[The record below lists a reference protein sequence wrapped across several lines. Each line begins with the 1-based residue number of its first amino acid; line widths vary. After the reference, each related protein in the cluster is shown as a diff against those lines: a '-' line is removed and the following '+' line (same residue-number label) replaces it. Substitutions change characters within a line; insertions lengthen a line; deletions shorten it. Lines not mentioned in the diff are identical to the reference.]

1 TSTYGRRRGEAEGAA
16 QPSDRRQQA
25 ERRAD
30 EDQSSGGVTTMKPIL
45 GAAALTLAVSSNV
58 FAQAFQIPDRI
69 EQLAPKARESVNITL
84 DGPLLQLASQFMG
97 ANEQQIKQLVSN
109 LRAIHVRNFEFDREG
124 QFSEADVES
133 VRAQL
138 RSAWSRI
145 IDTREDGEHVE
156 LYVKR
161 DKEQL
166 DGVVIISAE
175 RRELSIVHIDG
186 PIDLRQLSL
195 LGGHLGIPTG
205 VVRNVGGRSSKPEGR

>member
-1 TSTYGRRRGEAEGAA
+1 
-16 QPSDRRQQA
+16 
-25 ERRAD
+25 
-30 EDQSSGGVTTMKPIL
+30 MKLIL
-45 GAAALTLAVSSNV
+45 GAAAMALAVSSSAS
-58 FAQAFQIPDRI
+58 AQSFQIPDRI

-109 LRAIHVRNFEFDREG
+109 LKAIHVRTFEFDREG
-124 QFSEADVES
+124 QFSDADVES

-138 RSAWSRI
+138 RTGWSRI
-145 IDTREDGEHVE
+145 IDTREQGEHVE
-156 LYVKR
+156 MYVKR

-166 DGVVIISAE
+166 GGLVIISAE

-195 LGGHLGIPTG
+195 LGGHLGIPAG
-205 VVRNVGGRSSKPEGR
+205 VVPNIGGGSSKPEPAPKP